1 MNGEIPTPFMT
12 FNVSYVI
19 AKNHN
24 KTSSNLLSWSLIPLK
39 EVFDK

>member
-1 MNGEIPTPFMT
+1 MT

-19 AKNHN
+19 AKNHYKSG
-24 KTSSNLLSWSLIPLK
+24 KTLLSRGPIPLK

>member
-1 MNGEIPTPFMT
+1 MT

-24 KTSSNLLSWSLIPLK
+24 KLSWSLIPLK

>member
-1 MNGEIPTPFMT
+1 MM

-24 KTSSNLLSWSLIPLK
+24 KCGTTQLSRSLIPLN